1 MHLYIL
7 MNKIFAF
14 KVLNH
19 DAHSLK
25 FAFCITHFAEIS
37 TILTDEISR
46 KRYIR
51 KKYSDILL
59 NLIKNEQKIYKYDKR
74 LNKFILEWH

>member
-1 MHLYIL
+1 MHLYML
-7 MNKIFAF
+7 TNRIFAF

-25 FAFCITHFAEIS
+25 FVFCITHFAEIS

-51 KKYSDILL
+51 
-59 NLIKNEQKIYKYDKR
+59 QK
-74 LNKFILEWH
+74 

>member
-1 MHLYIL
+1 MLT
-7 MNKIFAF
+7 NRIFVF

-25 FAFCITHFAEIS
+25 FAFCITYFAEIS

-51 KKYSDILL
+51 KKYSAILL
-59 NLIKNEQKIYKYDKR
+59 NLIKNEQKIYKCGKR
-74 LNKFILEWH
+74 LNKLILGWH

>member
-1 MHLYIL
+1 MLTNI
-7 MNKIFAF
+7 IFAF

-19 DAHSLK
+19 DTHSLK

-46 KRYIR
+46 KNISDRNEGIFGI
-51 KKYSDILL
+51 KKIHPKNTMIL
-59 NLIKNEQKIYKYDKR
+59 Y
-74 LNKFILEWH
+74 

>member
-1 MHLYIL
+1 MYLYIFT
-7 MNKIFAF
+7 NRIFAF

-25 FAFCITHFAEIS
+25 FAFCITHFAHIL

-46 KRYIR
+46 KNI
-51 KKYSDILL
+51 SDR
-59 NLIKNEQKIYKYDKR
+59 NEGI
-74 LNKFILEWH
+74 F